1 MSETGDL
8 CVELPK
14 DDPFYHHKK
23 VQFPNFSALLLSQ
36 YSKPLAFFLPYS
48 LKIRFFMCQSLKI
61 LHCLVFLMFCL
72 SFYENE
78 FSYDFVSVEVLE
90 LQRFMRKGNIE
101 PQWIII
107 STTVECCIGKVASFW
122 TNS

>member
-1 MSETGDL
+1 
-8 CVELPK
+8 
-14 DDPFYHHKK
+14 
-23 VQFPNFSALLLSQ
+23 
-36 YSKPLAFFLPYS
+36 
-48 LKIRFFMCQSLKI
+48 MCQSLKI